1 MNCAQTHRK
10 NGATHQGMRPTA
22 KKDSSCRIQ
31 WLLGCLAGEICE
43 IAQSFGIILGATDL
57 GHDRHVLPR
66 HDFIMFDFELKVG
79 QKKMQFGNI
88 KIGAPPKVFFFSLGF
103 GANPHGQCEASTAD

>member
-1 MNCAQTHRK
+1 
-10 NGATHQGMRPTA
+10 MR
-22 KKDSSCRIQ
+22 
-31 WLLGCLAGEICE
+31 LLGCLAGEIWE

-66 HDFIMFDFELKVG
+66 HVFIMVDFELNVG

-88 KIGAPPKVFFFSLGF
+88 KIGAPPKVFFFSGIRSKSPR
-103 GANPHGQCEASTAD
+103 AM